1 MLNRPIRNHGC
12 EGQTISEKILSA
24 HNQAGKPSK
33 QRLYAGELAVV
44 NVDGY
49 MASDTTAPLAI
60 KAFREMGGKRVS
72 DPKRFA
78 LVIDHAAPAPT
89 EKIGNLHKMM
99 REFAREQGS
108 VLFEGGEGIC
118 HQLMVEQGYVKPG
131 DLYIGADSHTP
142 TYGALGAFAA
152 GVGSTDLAAVMLTGK
167 IWLKVPQTIK
177 IEYTGSI
184 PKGITSKDLI
194 LHTVGKLSISG
205 ATYQAIEYCGDA
217 LVPLSLS
224 SRMTMANMSA
234 EMGAKAGIVHPNG
247 LQLPYDWQP
256 VLPDADA
263 RYAQHIVIETS
274 HLRPQLSLP
283 GSPDNTQD
291 IDAAL
296 GTRIDYAFIGTCVN
310 GRLEDLQA
318 AAALLKG
325 KTIHPNVRLL
335 ITPASKQV
343 FIEAMRDGTAEI
355 LMNAGASFTSSG
367 CGACVGSHQGVPGDG
382 EVVISSANRNF
393 KGRMGNPNA
402 HVYLAAPT
410 VVAASALKGEIAD
423 PAEFL

>member
-1 MLNRPIRNHGC
+1 MKP
-12 EGQTISEKILSA
+12 QTISEKILSA
-24 HNQAGKPSK
+24 HAGH
-33 QRLYAGELAVV
+33 RVYASELTVV
-44 NVDGY
+44 QVDGY

-60 KAFREMGGKRVS
+60 KAFREMGGVNVRN
-72 DPKRFA
+72 PKRFA

-89 EKIGNLHKMM
+89 EKIGNLHKLM
-99 REFAREQGS
+99 REFAREQDA

-118 HQLMVEQGYVKPG
+118 HQLMVEQQHVKPG
-131 DLYIGADSHTP
+131 DLFIGADSHTP
-142 TYGALGAFAA
+142 TYGALNAFAA
-152 GVGSTDLAAVMLTGK
+152 GVGSTDLAGVMLTGK

-177 IEYTGSI
+177 IEYTGKI

-194 LHTVGKLSISG
+194 LHTIGKLSIAG
-205 ATYQAIEYCGDA
+205 ATYQSVEYCGEA
-217 LVPLSLS
+217 LRELSLA

-234 EMGAKAGIVHPNG
+234 ELGAKTGIVHPDG
-247 LQLPYDWQP
+247 LKLDYEWTP
-256 VLPDADA
+256 VLPDDGAA
-263 RYAQHIVIETS
+263 YSQHVMINTS
-274 HLRPQLSLP
+274 ALRPQISTP
-283 GSPDNTQD
+283 GSPDNTVD
-291 IDAAL
+291 IDRVA
-296 GTRIDYAFIGTCVN
+296 GTKIDYAFIGTCVN

-318 AAALLKG
+318 AAAIVKG
-325 KTIHPNVRLL
+325 RHIHPNVRLL

-343 FIEAMRDGTAEI
+343 MIDAMRDGTAEV

-382 EVVISSANRNF
+382 EVVISAANRNF

-402 HVYLAAPT
+402 HVYLSAPT